1 MKPLEVHY
9 LNLFHIVTKSLRL
22 LSTSS
27 LACQGPELLAK
38 RVVIRKKTS
47 QTLSLLPPAIPNT
60 QMRAVDKMFV
70 EETSQ
75 ETNAIGIESVIM
87 PQDTGEWLPRKSS
100 CTRQRID
107 GIISFP
113 FFWSLAKS
121 FLVIQG
127 GFNPLVDCPHLR
139 TAGLKLVLTWTR
151 QPQGGKRPQFLSLL
165 LQTTYLSVCTPVPSP
180 EFGGQSLPSGSLF
193 WNALKPGQDEKNT
206 PLAFLSSLI
215 FTAFLQGTY
224 LLLLA
229 GTGCCSQLLI
239 IILMIL

>member
-1 MKPLEVHY
+1 MKPLEGHY
-9 LNLFHIVTKSLRL
+9 LNLFHIMTKSLRL

-70 EETSQ
+70 EETSR

-113 FFWSLAKS
+113 FF
-121 FLVIQG
+121 
-127 GFNPLVDCPHLR
+127 
-139 TAGLKLVLTWTR
+139 
-151 QPQGGKRPQFLSLL
+151 
-165 LQTTYLSVCTPVPSP
+165 
-180 EFGGQSLPSGSLF
+180 
-193 WNALKPGQDEKNT
+193 
-206 PLAFLSSLI
+206 
-215 FTAFLQGTY
+215 
-224 LLLLA
+224 
-229 GTGCCSQLLI
+229 
-239 IILMIL
+239 